1 MSRKSFWTRARRVP
15 VGLLASL
22 WIAFVSLALSRSA
35 AAYPQYVF
43 KGYGD
48 CNACHHSPTG
58 GGLLTHWG
66 RASLDPTW
74 GGSLEDIWGHTD
86 LSSPP
91 PSLAVDLGAD
101 VRLLGLVGNDS
112 DGTIGPVFVPMLTEL
127 GGAAAWQRWTLY
139 GAATAR
145 SVGTT
150 YLLASREHWLEYSFD
165 GSLQLRA
172 GRMVLPFGIRQ
183 PDHTQY
189 VRSDFAFDKWDQS
202 YGLELDW
209 RGQDWTLFANGFVG
223 DLTGRPSERQE
234 RGAVATLLRKVGA
247 ESSVGLSLLGSVSS
261 AVRRVAASAQ
271 ARLSFGAGT
280 YALAEF
286 AAQRRD
292 AAAGDDGLTTIG
304 SYLRLG
310 WFARRDLDVY
320 AEGGQRAFVD
330 AGEFAKLR
338 AGIGVNW
345 QIFGFLEFAPQL
357 LVETRADL
365 PTRLL
370 ALGQLHLIY

>member
-1 MSRKSFWTRARRVP
+1 MKRHSFWARAQRVP
-15 VGLLASL
+15 AWLAALCVLASL
-22 WIAFVSLALSRSA
+22 ACARSA

-43 KGYGD
+43 KGNGD

-66 RASLDPTW
+66 RASLDPTL
-74 GGSLEDIWGHTD
+74 GGSVEDVWGHAD

-91 PSLAVDLGAD
+91 RAPAADLGAD
-101 VRLLGLVGNDS
+101 VRLLALIGSDS
-112 DGTIGPVFVPMLTEL
+112 DGTIGPIVVPMLTEL
-127 GGAAAWQRWTLY
+127 GGAAGWQHWTAY
-139 GAATAR
+139 GAVTAR
-145 SVGTT
+145 SIGTT

-189 VRSDFAFDKWDQS
+189 VRSDLAFDKWDQA

-209 RGQDWTLFANGFVG
+209 RGTDWQLFANGFVG
-223 DLTGRPSERQE
+223 DLTGRPAERQE
-234 RGAVATLLRKVGA
+234 RGVAATLLRNLGDD
-247 ESSVGLSLLGSVSS
+247 SSVGLSLLGSAST
-261 AVRRVAASAQ
+261 AVRRAAASAQ
-271 ARLSFGAGT
+271 ARLSLGAGT
-280 YALAEF
+280 YALAEL

-292 AAAGDDGLTTIG
+292 AASGDDGLTSVA

-310 WFARRDLDVY
+310 WFAKRDLDVY
-320 AEGGQRAFVD
+320 LEGGQRAFVH

-338 AGIGVNW
+338 AGLGVNW
-345 QIFGFLEFAPQL
+345 QLLGWLEFAPQL
-357 LVETRADL
+357 LVEARADL